1 MAKKKDTATETKA
14 PSVFMN
20 PLTDFGFKKIF
31 GDRELMINF
40 LNDMIPNA
48 RIKEIQYRPTEQMEW
63 ESRKAVYDLLCTN
76 EADEYF
82 IVEIQRAKQT
92 FFADRALF
100 YSSCMIRKQAPSGK
114 KWNFELKAVY
124 VVAILNFNL
133 SETDSDHQIFE
144 RISLMNE
151 RTMEPFSDK
160 LRFIYIQLKNFTK
173 TPEELESP
181 VDYWLYSLRH
191 LEKLDD
197 KPLAVQGRI
206 FERLFHIARIDKLNS
221 EEMETYNRSVLE
233 YDDVMDAVQYATI
246 SGEKR
251 GERRGERRGE
261 KRGEMRGIVIGK
273 DLGINIG
280 RDLGIAIG
288 KDLGIGIG
296 EKQGEYKNAIKFAYK
311 LNTKGTPIAEI
322 SELTELSLEELKN
335 ILGEC

>member
-1 MAKKKDTATETKA
+1 MANKKITASEAKA

-100 YSSCMIRKQAPSGK
+100 YSSCMIRKQAPSGR

-133 SETDSDHQIFE
+133 SETDSDHRIFE

-160 LRFIYIQLKNFTK
+160 LRFIYIQLKNFT
-173 TPEELESP
+173 
-181 VDYWLYSLRH
+181 
-191 LEKLDD
+191 
-197 KPLAVQGRI
+197 
-206 FERLFHIARIDKLNS
+206 
-221 EEMETYNRSVLE
+221 
-233 YDDVMDAVQYATI
+233 
-246 SGEKR
+246 
-251 GERRGERRGE
+251 
-261 KRGEMRGIVIGK
+261 
-273 DLGINIG
+273 
-280 RDLGIAIG
+280 
-288 KDLGIGIG
+288 
-296 EKQGEYKNAIKFAYK
+296 
-311 LNTKGTPIAEI
+311 
-322 SELTELSLEELKN
+322 
-335 ILGEC
+335 